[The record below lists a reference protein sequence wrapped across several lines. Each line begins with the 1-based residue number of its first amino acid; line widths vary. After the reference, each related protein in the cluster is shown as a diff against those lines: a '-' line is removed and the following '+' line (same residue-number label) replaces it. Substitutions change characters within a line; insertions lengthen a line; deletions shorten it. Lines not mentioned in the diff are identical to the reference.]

1 MPAYIVGHLKVW
13 DPSWVPEYLPKV
25 TALIESHG
33 GRFLVRGG
41 EPERIEGTADTPQ
54 AAIVIEFPTREA
66 AMAFWNDPAFVPL
79 VALRNTGSSLEA
91 MLLDGLAE

>member
-1 MPAYIVGHLKVW
+1 MPAYIVGRLKVW
-13 DPSWVPEYLPKV
+13 DPSWAPEYLPKV

-79 VALRNTGSSLEA
+79 VALRNTGSRLEA
-91 MLLDGLAE
+91 MLLDGFAE